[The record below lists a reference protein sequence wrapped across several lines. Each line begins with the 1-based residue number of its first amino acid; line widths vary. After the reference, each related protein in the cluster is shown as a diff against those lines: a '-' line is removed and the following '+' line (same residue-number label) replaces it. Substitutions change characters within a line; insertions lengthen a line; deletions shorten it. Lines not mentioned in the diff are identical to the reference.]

1 MKDSTIASC
10 EAQRDAICAKTGETI
25 KAGEP
30 CWWVKA
36 VGVFKEEPSPE
47 DINLVLRNGAI
58 DGMLDALGEG
68 SSSGG
73 PSKHLIKGDLV

>member
-1 MKDSTIASC
+1 LRENRRNHQGRRALL
-10 EAQRDAICAKTGETI
+10 
-25 KAGEP
+25 
-30 CWWVKA
+30 
-36 VGVFKEEPSPE
+36 VGKGRRVFKEEPSPE